1 MSEKKKFAIFDI
13 DGTIGRTSLYF
24 QVVEELINSG
34 TLPEEIR
41 KELNTVYLPYQERA
55 HKGAFRD
62 VTNTFVQ
69 VFEEHMKEIKV
80 TDFRAAVDRVIER
93 SSKHVY
99 VFTRDLIQKL
109 RAEGY
114 FLIAL
119 TGSEMYSAQKFTEQF
134 EFDIT
139 VGEIYSESKGIF
151 TGEVSRVFDKK
162 DKYIKQFVSDH
173 NLTYSD
179 SYAVGDSMTDAPM
192 LALVENP
199 IAFNPEDRL
208 FDTAKK
214 NGWKIVVERKNVIYE
229 LESKDGSYILAETDI

>member
-1 MSEKKKFAIFDI
+1 MSEKKKFAVFDI

-34 TLPEEIR
+34 ILSEDVR
-41 KELNTVYLPYQERA
+41 QELNTVYLPYRERA

-62 VTNTFVQ
+62 VTNTFVE
-69 VFEEHMKEIKV
+69 VFEKHMTSIEV
-80 TDFRAAVDRVIER
+80 SDFRAAVDRVIER

-99 VFTRDLIQKL
+99 VFTRALIRKL
-109 RAEGY
+109 KAEGY

-173 NLTYSD
+173 NLTYVD